1 MELLAFLAL
10 VERLVSVVR
19 PERPDSKVLQVSV
32 VSLVLAEPLV
42 SVAHLDSAEPL
53 VQTDQTEHLVHPASA
68 EPLASVVLRGRRDFK
83 EHQALAVCRVSVE
96 RLALP
101 DQTALLGH
109 PVSAEPL
116 VLRERQ
122 EHLGTVAHRAPV
134 TCSHQHQPFSLERA

>member
-32 VSLVLAEPLV
+32 VSLVLVEPLAQPERRVRRAHLALPASAEDLVSAVLLALRGLRVCRAHLASVVPLV
-42 SVAHLDSAEPL
+42 SVA
-53 VQTDQTEHLVHPASA
+53 
-68 EPLASVVLRGRRDFK
+68 
-83 EHQALAVCRVSVE
+83 AL
-96 RLALP
+96 

-109 PVSAEPL
+109 PVSVEPL